1 MTMKGTL
8 LVHYPQFSKT
18 ILIFSLQSVADR
30 RPTKFV
36 FSSPVGNGTLYLS
49 DDRRESSDYNIRE
62 IPEER
67 RRSLGLQEPE
77 GKKAV
82 AFDDNVERMHIDTVE
97 PTEEEEEEE
106 SDEDSDEDTDRPQK
120 YKVEAEVQVTDQEK
134 FSSL

>member
-1 MTMKGTL
+1 MKGTL